1 MRIEKLYMESFM
13 GKKDYTLELAP
24 GVNILEGD
32 NESGKTTVADF
43 IRFMLY
49 GASSK
54 GIGGQLSERQR
65 FLGFGESGFG
75 GYMELAARG
84 KHFRIDR
91 KITAAANG
99 FRESLQISD
108 LASRTQVYKGE
119 NAGDVLLGVPETV
132 FSRTAYITQAD
143 GAFSGGEELSA
154 AIENLLFS
162 ADETVSTEKALKKLD
177 ALRVSLLHKNGKGGL
192 LFDLAAEREETDARL
207 RKALSDNSEIIAKEG
222 SLADTLRRIETN
234 KTEYSRTKKLCE
246 LYDTYIAHTR
256 FEALDAT
263 ERRLAELESEDAALL
278 SRFDGFVPD
287 GEYLGRLRQAAE
299 NVAAQDLRTAS
310 AERTLKLA
318 SDTRRAAEE
327 AAGGK
332 VDSSLADAARR
343 ASKSAK
349 SARVLT
355 VIGILLL
362 LAGAFF
368 AAAVYLFRLDLPL
381 YAAAGGAALLG
392 VLLLVFGAA
401 RRRGIG
407 VLLRSFGASS
417 ADELA
422 EKLRAAEESQTSA
435 EAALAAAREREKSAE
450 ALLEN
455 ERELLRE
462 KKDAL
467 TAFLAKIGGGDT
479 AAAVALAEDY
489 IRDAEKIRAERQS
502 CESQKKRL
510 TDETAAYDRATVK
523 ETLSA
528 VNDLAVFETLDIAEY
543 RRRCDFCEKAIEAL
557 EIKKSELEKSL
568 AALHATVE
576 EPALLCAALEALDK
590 KYTAAKAKYDA
601 TELAIRAIA
610 NASEGLR
617 TRVSPRLASYAGKLL
632 DVVTGGSVGELGVD
646 GELALTYMT
655 AGGARS
661 AEFMSKG
668 TREAAYFALRLAL
681 LDLLYKEEK
690 PPLIL
695 DECFA
700 YIDDPRT
707 ERLMKLLRALAA
719 EGVQSV
725 VLACH
730 SREGDIAER
739 GGNVTRLRLS

>member
-1 MRIEKLYMESFM
+1 MIIEKLYMESFM
-13 GKKDYTLELAP
+13 GKKDYTLSLAP

-32 NESGKTTVADF
+32 NECGKTTVADF

-75 GYMELAARG
+75 GYMELSARG
-84 KHFRIDR
+84 KRYRIDR
-91 KITAAANG
+91 KITVTASG

-108 LASRTQVYKGE
+108 LASRKQVCKGE
-119 NAGDVLLGVPETV
+119 NAGDALLGVPETV

-177 ALRVSLLHKNGKGGL
+177 ALRVSLMHKNGKGGL
-192 LFDLAAEREETDARL
+192 LFDLAAEREEIHARL
-207 RKALSDNSEIIAKEG
+207 GKALSDNSEIIAKEG
-222 SLADTLRRIETN
+222 SLADTLRRIEDK
-234 KTEYSRTKKLCE
+234 KTEYTRTKRLCE

-256 FEALDAT
+256 FESLDAT
-263 ERRLAELESEDAALL
+263 ERRLGELEREDAALL

-287 GEYLGRLRQAAE
+287 GEYLGRLRQAAD
-299 NVAAQDLRTAS
+299 NAAAQDLRVAS

-318 SDTRRAAEE
+318 SDARRASEE
-327 AAGGK
+327 AAGGS
-332 VDSSLADAARR
+332 VDASLADGARR

-349 SARVLT
+349 AARALT
-355 VIGILLL
+355 FVGILLL
-362 LAGAFF
+362 LCGALF
-368 AAAVYLFRLDLPL
+368 AAAIYLLRQTAML
-381 YAAAGGAALLG
+381 YVAAGGTVLLG
-392 VLLLVFGAA
+392 VLLLALGSV

-407 VLLRSFGASS
+407 VLLRSFGVSS

-422 EKLRAAEESQTSA
+422 EKLRAAEESQTNAA
-435 EAALAAAREREKSAE
+435 ETLAAAREREKSAE

-462 KKDAL
+462 NKDSL
-467 TAFLAKIGGGDT
+467 TEFLAKIGGSEIDV
-479 AAAVALAEDY
+479 AVSLAENY
-489 IRDAEKIRAERQS
+489 IRDAEKIRTELCS
-502 CESQKKRL
+502 CEAQKKRL
-510 TDETAAYDRATVK
+510 TAETAAYDRAAVA

-528 VNDLAVFETLDIAEY
+528 VNDLSVFETLDIAEY
-543 RRRCDFCEKAIEAL
+543 RRRCDFCEKAVEAL

-576 EPALLCAALEALDK
+576 KPALLRSALEALDK
-590 KYTAAKAKYDA
+590 RYAAAKAKYNA
-601 TELAIRAIA
+601 TELAMRAIE
-610 NASEGLR
+610 NASAGLR

-632 DVVTGGSVGELGVD
+632 AAVTGGSAGELGID
-646 GELALTYMT
+646 GALTLTYMT

-661 AEFMSKG
+661 AEFMSTG

-690 PPLIL
+690 PPLVL

-700 YIDDPRT
+700 YIDDART

-719 EGVQSV
+719 DGVQSV

-739 GGNVTRLRLS
+739 VGSATRLRLS